1 MIRNSSSNPLF
12 DFSGCMT
19 SHLLKY
25 PLPRQETVTH
35 YHIFRHPL
43 FEWLLLKIH
52 IYIIKY
58 YLCFKVNSFGIITHV
73 FFALCLS
80 VEQISKIVFSTI
92 LDSTNVNWIFS
103 LFWINVGKYQKLFAE
118 CTWHHKFEIQPRLV
132 CGINRY
138 AKNQL
143 FVSSKLIHVTSAT
156 ECQRQ

>member
-92 LDSTNVNWIFS
+92 LDSTNINWIF
-103 LFWINVGKYQKLFAE
+103 Y
-118 CTWHHKFEIQPRLV
+118 FEL
-132 CGINRY
+132 
-138 AKNQL
+138 
-143 FVSSKLIHVTSAT
+143 TSANIKNFLLNAHDIISLRSNLALCVELT
-156 ECQRQ
+156 AMLKINCLSLLN